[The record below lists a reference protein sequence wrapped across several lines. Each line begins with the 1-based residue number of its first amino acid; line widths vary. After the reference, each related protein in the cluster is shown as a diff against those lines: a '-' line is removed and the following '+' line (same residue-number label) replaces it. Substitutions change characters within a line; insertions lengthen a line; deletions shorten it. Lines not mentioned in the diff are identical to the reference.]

1 MKVRGV
7 AFGIVTILI
16 WGVTFVNTKV
26 LLNDFNSFE
35 ILFLRFAAAYA
46 ALWAI
51 APRRFSTG
59 GWKDEFGFAA
69 MGLSGVAAYQF
80 LENCAIGYTNASNVS
95 ILVSACPMGTAVL
108 SSVVLREKA
117 LTRRF
122 AVGFALAMTGVVL
135 VCVGGVRAFH
145 LNPVGDLLAL
155 CAMMC
160 WSVYSVLITRAN
172 ARGIEPTL
180 AIRRVFFWALM
191 FMLPLLP
198 YTFDFTPTVNVVRFA
213 KAWNLVH
220 LGFLGFF
227 ASALAFVLWSAT
239 CRALGTVRATCGLYF
254 VPVVTAVVAHFALGE
269 SLTPMTGFG
278 AVMTILGVVIGG

>member
-1 MKVRGV
+1 MKS
-7 AFGIVTILI
+7 I
-16 WGVTFVNTKV
+16 K
-26 LLNDFNSFE
+26 
-35 ILFLRFAAAYA
+35 
-46 ALWAI
+46 
-51 APRRFSTG
+51 
-59 GWKDEFGFAA
+59 
-69 MGLSGVAAYQF
+69 MLS
-80 LENCAIGYTNASNVS
+80 
-95 ILVSACPMGTAVL
+95 L
-108 SSVVLREKA
+108 SL
-117 LTRRF
+117 
-122 AVGFALAMTGVVL
+122 FALAMAGVVL

-254 VPVVTAVVAHFALGE
+254 IPVVTAVVAYFALGE
-269 SLTPMTGFG
+269 SLTAMTGIG
-278 AVMTILGVVIGG
+278 AILTLIGVSLSSKKVKGGMGMNLGVGIALSFGYIVFQTISSTFAVNGNTPPLVAVWIPNVVFLIIGIYLYWKAPK